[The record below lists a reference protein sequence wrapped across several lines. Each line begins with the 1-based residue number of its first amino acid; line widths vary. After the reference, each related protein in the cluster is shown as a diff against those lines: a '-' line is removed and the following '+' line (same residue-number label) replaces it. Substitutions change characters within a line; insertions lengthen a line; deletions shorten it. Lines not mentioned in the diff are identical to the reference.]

1 MKAPMIRLATALLSF
16 LLCAAA
22 SAHHSVARY
31 DNDNLV
37 TVEGTVSKIEWT
49 SPHVF
54 IYFTA
59 EADDG
64 TTMEWGVELD
74 PPVLLGRYGWRRD
87 MVREGDRIKFTGAP
101 ARNGAPLMRG
111 AIVEL
116 ADGTSLRVWSRV

>member
-1 MKAPMIRLATALLSF
+1 MIRFTTASLAF
-16 LLCAAA
+16 VLCAAA
-22 SAHHSVARY
+22 SAHHSVGRY

-54 IYFTA
+54 IYFTSA
-59 EADDG
+59 PGDG
-64 TTMEWGVELD
+64 APTEWSVELD
-74 PPVLLGRYGWRRD
+74 PPVPLGRYGWRRD
-87 MVREGDRIKFTGAP
+87 MVKEGDRIKFTGAP
-101 ARNGAPLMRG
+101 AKTGAPLMRG

>member
-1 MKAPMIRLATALLSF
+1 MKKAMIRFATAGVLLM
-16 LLCAAA
+16 LGAAA

-54 IYFTA
+54 IYFNATA
-59 EADDG
+59 EDG
-64 TTMEWGVELD
+64 TTTEWSVELD

-87 MVREGDRIKFTGAP
+87 MVKEGDRIKFTGAP
-101 ARNGAPLMRG
+101 ARSGAPLMRG

>member
-1 MKAPMIRLATALLSF
+1 MRQPLIRFATAGLL
-16 LLCAAA
+16 LVLCAAA

-54 IYFTA
+54 IYFIA
-59 EADDG
+59 EAEDG
-64 TTMEWGVELD
+64 TATEWGVELD

-87 MVREGDRIKFTGAP
+87 MVKEGDRIKFTGAP
-101 ARNGAPLMRG
+101 ARTGAPLMRG

>member
-1 MKAPMIRLATALLSF
+1 MKKAMIRFATAGVLLM
-16 LLCAAA
+16 LGAAA

-54 IYFTA
+54 IYFNATA
-59 EADDG
+59 EDG
-64 TTMEWGVELD
+64 TTTEWSVELD

-87 MVREGDRIKFTGAP
+87 MVKEGDRIKFTGAP
-101 ARNGAPLMRG
+101 AKSGAPLMRG

-116 ADGTSLRVWSRV
+116 EDGTSLRVWSRV

>member
-1 MKAPMIRLATALLSF
+1 MTERMIRFATAGLLF

-31 DNDNLV
+31 DNDHLV

-59 EADDG
+59 AAEDG
-64 TTMEWGVELD
+64 TTTEWSVELD

-87 MVREGDRIKFTGAP
+87 MVKEGDRIKFTGAP
-101 ARNGAPLMRG
+101 AKSGAPLMRG

>member
-1 MKAPMIRLATALLSF
+1 MRLMTAGVLLA
-16 LLCAAA
+16 LCAAV
-22 SAHHSVARY
+22 SAHHSVGLY

-54 IYFTA
+54 IFFTA
-59 EADDG
+59 KADDG
-64 TTMEWGVELD
+64 TTKEWSVELD
-74 PPVLLGRYGWRRD
+74 PPVLLSRYGWRRD
-87 MVREGDRIKFTGAP
+87 MVKAGDRIKFTGAP
-101 ARNGAPLMRG
+101 AKSGAALMRG